1 MPVKSVQSVSQK
13 DLSINW
19 GGEDYG
25 LKKTTN
31 YIDQRSIR
39 LPGARLIVVWVTI
52 LLVAGCADT
61 GTTVVPARSP
71 VTVSRPATLT
81 PAITP
86 SLVPTTTSRSTCA
99 PKQASYW
106 PTEEWQV
113 SPPEDQ
119 GIDSVALKHLSKII
133 GSDVAFLVVQ
143 NGYIVAEY
151 YPSFYPKHHR
161 HHIHSCTKSV
171 TSILV
176 GIAMQEGYIGS
187 VDDAVLDYFPEYEF
201 ANMDERK
208 EAITLHHIL
217 SMSSGLDWEGYFD
230 SPDLQSLLDSPDW
243 TQCTL
248 DRPMEYEP
256 GKVFNYNSGGTQL
269 LSAIIQRETPS
280 TTEAYAREKLF
291 EPIGISNYTWSFGR
305 SPKGITPGAW
315 GLFLTVRDMA
325 RIGYLYLNEGCWDGK
340 QVVPQ
345 DWVRRSTSV
354 QIADAK
360 LHAKL
365 NVDSRLNF
373 DYGYQW
379 WVPKQYPNYT
389 YAARGWYGDHYA
401 FINVI
406 PGLNTVIVFAG
417 GKPDDD
423 AVEQIVD
430 ALEE

>member
-1 MPVKSVQSVSQK
+1 MPAFSPVAVSQTTTP
-13 DLSINW
+13 LSAA
-19 GGEDYG
+19 
-25 LKKTTN
+25 TP
-31 YIDQRSIR
+31 S
-39 LPGARLIVVWVTI
+39 
-52 LLVAGCADT
+52 
-61 GTTVVPARSP
+61 VVPEP
-71 VTVSRPATLT
+71 VSA
-81 PAITP
+81 
-86 SLVPTTTSRSTCA
+86 STCA
-99 PKQASYW
+99 PGLTSYW

-113 SPPEDQ
+113 SPPEEQ
-119 GIDSVALKHLSKII
+119 GIDSATLEQLSEAI
-133 GSDVAFLVVQ
+133 GENVAFLVVQ

-151 YPSFYPKHHR
+151 YPSSYPKHYR

-176 GIAMQEGYIGS
+176 GIARQEGYIGS

-248 DRPMEYEP
+248 DRPMAHEP
-256 GKVFNYNSGGTQL
+256 GEVFNYNSGGTQL
-269 LSAIIQRETPS
+269 LSAIIQRETS
-280 TTEAYAREKLF
+280 RTTEAYAREKLF
-291 EPIGISNYTWSFGR
+291 KPIGISNYTWSFER

-315 GLFLTVRDMA
+315 GLFLTVRGMA

-360 LHAKL
+360 LHPKIH
-365 NVDSRLNF
+365 VDPRLDF

-379 WVPKQYPNYT
+379 WIPNQYPYEQYSHDT
-389 YAARGWYGDHYA
+389 YAARGSYGDHYA
-401 FINVI
+401 LIYVI
-406 PGLNTVIVFAG
+406 PDLNSVIVFAG
-417 GKPDDD
+417 DGPDES
-423 AVEQIVD
+423 AVVQIIQ
-430 ALEE
+430 ALEGG